1 MSTRQVVVVGAGGH
15 AVSVAESVLAAGYE
29 LVAFTSIDLS
39 TPVLLGRP
47 VLPEVPEDHVDSG
60 GLVVVAVGDNAS
72 RERVWGVVSARVP
85 FGQLPSLVHPSASVS
100 ALASVGPGTVILQGS
115 VVGSAARVGAA
126 CLLNSGS
133 ILEHEGTMAD
143 FSSLAPGAVTGGRVT
158 IGRGSAIGIGAVVRH
173 GVSIGRDTVI
183 GSASY
188 VHEDVP
194 PGVVAYGTPARVVR
208 QRRHGDPYLG

>member
-15 AVSVAESVLAAGYE
+15 AVSVAETVLAAGYL
-29 LVAFTSIDLS
+29 LVAFTSDGLS
-39 TPVLLGRP
+39 LPPLLGRP
-47 VLPEVPEDHVDSG
+47 VLAEIPHDHLRSG

-72 RERVWGVVSARVP
+72 RERVWGDVSSRVP
-85 FGQLPSLVHPSASVS
+85 VEQLPAIVHPSATVS
-100 ALASVGPGTVILQGS
+100 ALASVGPGAVILQGAI
-115 VVGSAARVGAA
+115 VGSAARVGAA

-133 ILEHEGTMAD
+133 ILEHECTMAD
-143 FSSLAPGAVTGGRVT
+143 FSSLAPGAVTGGRVA
-158 IGRGSAIGIGAVVRH
+158 IGWGSAIGIGAVVRH

-183 GSASY
+183 GAASY

-208 QRRHGDPYLG
+208 QRQHGDPYLG